1 MILKKLREN
10 RVFCLN
16 FIFGTIFGPPDLLN
30 LDKFYQNLACYKE
43 ETRAEFL
50 NVN

>member
-16 FIFGTIFGPPDLLN
+16 FDFWHYFWPPDLLN
-30 LDKFYQNLACYKE
+30 LDKFHQNLACYKE